1 MRRRQFIA
9 LVAVAVSAI
18 ISGPFAVCAQQ
29 RDLPVIGFLT
39 GHSPSAFAQQ
49 RLAALKK
56 GLAEVGLVAGKNV
69 AIEARW
75 AEAHYDRLPALVA
88 DLIRRQAK
96 VIVTDT
102 TPAAL
107 AAKAATTTIPIV
119 FALSTDPVALGLVSS
134 LDRPGG
140 NLTGA
145 TRLSVGLGPK
155 RLQLAHEMLPAA
167 KSMALLVNPAN
178 PAIAEPERTAVGAAA
193 RTLGIE
199 LHVLEAGE
207 ERGID
212 QAFAAALQRRVS
224 AVIVTADAL
233 FADHIAALGTLSVRH
248 RMPTIFTYRE
258 FVAAGGLAGY
268 SGSLTDA
275 AHISGVYAGR
285 ILKGEKPADLPVQ
298 QSTKVQ
304 MIINVKSAKA
314 LGITV
319 PPSVLARADEVIE

>member
-1 MRRRQFIA
+1 
-9 LVAVAVSAI
+9 
-18 ISGPFAVCAQQ
+18 
-29 RDLPVIGFLT
+29 
-39 GHSPSAFAQQ
+39 
-49 RLAALKK
+49 
-56 GLAEVGLVAGKNV
+56 V

-75 AEAHYDRLPALVA
+75 AEAHFDRLPALVA

-167 KSMALLVNPAN
+167 TSMALLVNPAN

-212 QAFAAALQRRVS
+212 QVFAAALQRR
-224 AVIVTADAL
+224 
-233 FADHIAALGTLSVRH
+233 SVR
-248 RMPTIFTYRE
+248 
-258 FVAAGGLAGY
+258 
-268 SGSLTDA
+268 SL
-275 AHISGVYAGR
+275 
-285 ILKGEKPADLPVQ
+285 
-298 QSTKVQ
+298 
-304 MIINVKSAKA
+304 
-314 LGITV
+314 
-319 PPSVLARADEVIE
+319 